1 MSYQIAFQPLGRR
14 VPAAEGQTIL
24 AAARDAGVPL
34 ASVCGGAGTC
44 GRCQVRLVRGTV
56 SPLGDD
62 EAALLTPGE
71 IAAGYRLACQARVL
85 SNLDLEVPA
94 ESLAVAQRLQVA
106 GELPA
111 VPLEP
116 AVRAYAIAL
125 PPPSL
130 ADLRAD
136 SQRLIDTLAVGMGRS
151 ETCPYSELT
160 FDLPTLRALPE
171 VLRAQ
176 GWQATVDVREGEVVA
191 VRPPGQSPLGVAV
204 DLGTTKIAAYLV
216 DLATGETL
224 AAAGA
229 ANPQIVYGED
239 VMARLAYA
247 MNGEAQARRLQAA
260 ASEAVDRLVAS
271 LCTSV
276 GRDAAAVSELV
287 LVGNTAMH
295 HLFLGLPVA
304 QLGLAPY
311 VPAVSAA
318 LDVKARDLD
327 LHLAPGAVVHLLPN
341 IAGFVGADHVAFLL
355 AVGARHA
362 LEHGM
367 PVTSGLTNASP
378 LLGLDIGTNTEVVLA
393 HGGRLLSCS
402 TASGPAFEGAHIRH
416 GMHAAS
422 GAIEKVWIE
431 DTAVR
436 VVTIDGQLPVGICGS
451 GILDALAALRRVGA
465 LNDRGRLQAG
475 HPLVCRGEHGLEV
488 VLVEAG
494 ASGTGRAIAV
504 TQEDVSQVQLAKGA
518 IRAGIEVLLGEAS
531 ISAEQITEVVIA
543 GAFGSCLDPASAVG
557 IGLFPPL
564 PLARFRAVGNAA
576 GAGAR
581 LALVSK
587 SQRALAADIA
597 RRVRYVELTVHP
609 RFVDE
614 FARAMTFGS
623 VESIKFVPLVV
634 QRDRAP

>member
-1 MSYQIAFQPLGRR
+1 MFYQIVFQPLGRR
-14 VPAAEGQTIL
+14 VTAAEGQTIL
-24 AAARDAGVPL
+24 EAAHDAGVPL

-56 SPLGDD
+56 SPLGKD
-62 EAALLTPGE
+62 EAALLPPGE

-85 SNLDLEVPA
+85 SDIELEVPA

-116 AVRAYAIAL
+116 AVRAYTIAL
-125 PPPSL
+125 PPPTLS
-130 ADLRAD
+130 DLRAD
-136 SQRLIDTLAVGMGRS
+136 SQRLADALAARYGLHD
-151 ETCPYSELT
+151 LT

-176 GWQATVDVREGEVVA
+176 GWQATVDVRQGEVVA

-224 AAAGA
+224 AAAGV

-247 MNGEAQARRLQAA
+247 LHGEAQARRLQAA

-276 GRDAAAVSELV
+276 SRDSTAVSELV

-311 VPAVSAA
+311 LPAVNAA
-318 LDVKARDLD
+318 LDVKARDLG

-341 IAGFVGADHVAFLL
+341 IAGFVGADHVAFLI
-355 AVGARHA
+355 ASIVGRQ
-362 LEHGM
+362 GT
-367 PVTSGLTNASP
+367 V
-378 LLGLDIGTNTEVVLA
+378 LGLDIGTNTEVALA
-393 HGGRLLSCS
+393 HDDKLFSCS

-416 GMHAAS
+416 GMHAAG
-422 GAIEKVWIE
+422 GAIEKVWVE
-431 DTAVR
+431 EAGMR
-436 VVTIDGQLPVGICGS
+436 AATIDGRPAVGICGS
-451 GILDALAALRRVGA
+451 GILDAIAALRRAGA
-465 LNDRGRLQAG
+465 LNDRGRLLAG
-475 HPLVCRGEHGLEV
+475 HPLVRRGEDGLEV
-488 VLVEAG
+488 VLVEAA
-494 ASGTGRAIAV
+494 ASGTGRDIVV
-504 TQEDVSQVQLAKGA
+504 TQGDVSQVQLAKGA
-518 IRAGIEVLLGEAS
+518 IRAGIQVLLDEAGL
-531 ISAEQITEVVIA
+531 SAAQLSEVVIA

-581 LALVSK
+581 LALLSLT
-587 SQRALAADIA
+587 QRALAAAIA

-614 FARAMTFGS
+614 FARGMTL
-623 VESIKFVPLVV
+623 P
-634 QRDRAP
+634 

>member
-14 VPAAEGQTIL
+14 VPAVEGQTIL

-44 GRCQVRLVRGTV
+44 GRCQVRLVRGTA

-85 SNLDLEVPA
+85 SNIELEVPA

-106 GELPA
+106 GELPI

-260 ASEAVDRLVAS
+260 ASEAVDRLAAS
-271 LCTSV
+271 LCRSV

-355 AVGARHA
+355 AVGARQA

-488 VLVEAG
+488 VLVEAE

-518 IRAGIEVLLGEAS
+518 IRAGIEVLLGEAR

-557 IGLFPPL
+557 IGLFPSL

-614 FARAMTFGS
+614 FARAMTFG
-623 VESIKFVPLVV
+623 
-634 QRDRAP
+634 R

>member
-1 MSYQIAFQPLGRR
+1 MPYQIAFQPLGRR
-14 VPAAEGQTIL
+14 VTAAEGQTIL
-24 AAARDAGVPL
+24 TAAHDAGVPL

-44 GRCQVRLVRGTV
+44 GRCQVRLVRGAV

-62 EAALLTPGE
+62 EAALLPPGE

-85 SNLDLEVPA
+85 SDIELEVPA

-116 AVRAYAIAL
+116 AVRAYTIAL
-125 PPPSL
+125 SPPSL
-130 ADLRAD
+130 SDLRAD
-136 SQRLIDTLAVGMGRS
+136 IQRLADALSAHHALHD
-151 ETCPYSELT
+151 LT

-176 GWQATVDVREGEVVA
+176 GWQATVDVRQGEVVA
-191 VRPPGQSPLGVAV
+191 VRPPGESPLGAAV

-224 AAAGA
+224 AAAGV

-247 MNGEAQARRLQAA
+247 VKGEAQAQRLQVA

-276 GRDAAAVSELV
+276 GRDPAAVSELV

-311 VPAVSAA
+311 VPAVNAA
-318 LDVKARDLD
+318 LDVKARDLG

-341 IAGFVGADHVAFLL
+341 IAGFVGADHVAFLI
-355 AVGARHA
+355 ASIVGQP
-362 LEHGM
+362 G
-367 PVTSGLTNASP
+367 TI
-378 LLGLDIGTNTEVVLA
+378 LGLDIGTNTEVALA
-393 HGGRLLSCS
+393 HDEAPSRLTSRNGGRDGASDDKLFSCS

-422 GAIEKVWIE
+422 GAIEKVWVE
-431 DTAVR
+431 ERGVR
-436 VVTIDGQLPVGICGS
+436 VATIDGRPAVGICGS
-451 GILDALAALRRVGA
+451 GILDAIAALRRAGA
-465 LNDRGRLQAG
+465 LNDRGRMQAG
-475 HPLVCRGEHGLEV
+475 HPLVRRGEDGLEV
-488 VLVEAG
+488 VLVEAA
-494 ASGTGRAIAV
+494 ASGTGRDIVV
-504 TQEDVSQVQLAKGA
+504 TQGDVSQVQLAKGA
-518 IRAGIEVLLGEAS
+518 IRAGIQVLLDEAGIGAAQLS
-531 ISAEQITEVVIA
+531 EVVIA
-543 GAFGSCLDPASAVG
+543 GAFGSYLDPASAVG

-581 LALVSK
+581 LALLSLP
-587 SQRALAADIA
+587 QRALAAAIA

-614 FARAMTFGS
+614 FARGMLL
-623 VESIKFVPLVV
+623 P
-634 QRDRAP
+634 

>member
-1 MSYQIAFQPLGRR
+1 MSYQITFQPLGRR
-14 VPAAEGQTIL
+14 APAAEGQTIL
-24 AAARDAGVPL
+24 AAAHEAGVPI

-62 EAALLTPGE
+62 EAALLPPGE
-71 IAAGYRLACQARVL
+71 IVAGYRLACQTRVL
-85 SNLDLEVPA
+85 SDIELEVPA

-106 GELPA
+106 GELPT

-116 AVRAYAIAL
+116 AVRAYTIAL
-125 PPPSL
+125 PPPGLS
-130 ADLRAD
+130 DLRAD
-136 SQRLIDTLAVGMGRS
+136 TQRLTDALSASMGRS
-151 ETCPYSELT
+151 ETRPYTCPYT
-160 FDLPTLRALPE
+160 FDLSVLRDLPN

-176 GWQATVDVREGEVVA
+176 GWQATVDVRQGEVIA

-247 MNGEAQARRLQAA
+247 LHGEAQARRLQAA

-276 GRDAAAVSELV
+276 GRDPAAVGELV

-311 VPAVSAA
+311 VPAVNAA
-318 LDVKARDLD
+318 LDVKARDLG

-355 AVGARHA
+355 AVGARYS
-362 LEHGM
+362 LEHGL
-367 PVTSGLTNASP
+367 PLTSGLTSVSP
-378 LLGLDIGTNTEVVLA
+378 LLGLDIGTNTEVALA
-393 HGGRLLSCS
+393 HNGTLLSCS

-431 DTAVR
+431 DTGMQVA
-436 VVTIDGQLPVGICGS
+436 TIDGRPAVGICGS
-451 GILDALAALRRVGA
+451 GILDAIAALRRAGA
-465 LNDRGRLQAG
+465 LSDRGRMLAG
-475 HPLVCRGEHGLEV
+475 HPLVRRGEDGLEV
-488 VLVEAG
+488 VLVEAA
-494 ASGTGRAIAV
+494 ASSTGRDIV
-504 TQEDVSQVQLAKGA
+504 VMQEDVSQVQLAKGA
-518 IRAGIEVLLGEAS
+518 IRAGIQVLLGEAG

-543 GAFGSCLDPASAVG
+543 GAFGSFLDPASAVG

-581 LALVSK
+581 LALLSLT
-587 SQRALAADIA
+587 QRALAADIA
-597 RRVRYVELTVHP
+597 RRVHYVELTVHP

-614 FARAMTFGS
+614 FARGMLL
-623 VESIKFVPLVV
+623 P
-634 QRDRAP
+634 

>member
-1 MSYQIAFQPLGRR
+1 MPYQITFQPLGRR

-24 AAARDAGVPL
+24 AAAHDAGVPL

-56 SPLGDD
+56 SPPGED

-71 IAAGYRLACQARVL
+71 IAAGYRLACQAQVL
-85 SNLDLEVPA
+85 SDLELEVPT

-116 AVRAYAIAL
+116 AVRAYTIAL

-130 ADLRAD
+130 ADLRPDA
-136 SQRLIDTLAVGMGRS
+136 QRLADALSASMGRS
-151 ETCPYSELT
+151 ETCPYT
-160 FDLPTLRALPE
+160 FDLSVLRILPN

-224 AAAGA
+224 AAAGV

-260 ASEAVDRLVAS
+260 ASEAVDRLAAS

-276 GRDAAAVSELV
+276 GRDPTAVSELV

-295 HLFLGLPVA
+295 HLFLDLPVA

-311 VPAVSAA
+311 VPAVNAA
-318 LDVKARDLD
+318 LDVRARDLG

-341 IAGFVGADHVAFLL
+341 IAGFVGADHAAFLI
-355 AVGARHA
+355 ASIVGRQ
-362 LEHGM
+362 GT
-367 PVTSGLTNASP
+367 V
-378 LLGLDIGTNTEVVLA
+378 LGLDIGTNTEVVLA
-393 HGGRLLSCS
+393 YKNTLLSCS

-422 GAIEKVWIE
+422 GAVEKAWIE

-436 VVTIDGQLPVGICGS
+436 VATIDGRPAVGICGS
-451 GILDALAALRRVGA
+451 GILDAIAALRRAGA
-465 LNDRGRLQAG
+465 LNDRGRMLAG
-475 HPLVCRGEHGLEV
+475 HPLVRRGEEGLEV
-488 VLVEAG
+488 VLVEAV
-494 ASGTGRAIAV
+494 ASGTGRAIVV

-518 IRAGIEVLLGEAS
+518 IRAGIQVLLGEAG

-543 GAFGSCLDPASAVG
+543 GAFGSYLDPASAVG

-564 PLARFRAVGNAA
+564 PLASFRSVGNAA

-581 LALVSK
+581 LALLSQT
-587 SQRALAADIA
+587 QRALAADIA

-614 FARAMTFGS
+614 FARGMLL
-623 VESIKFVPLVV
+623 P
-634 QRDRAP
+634 

>member
-44 GRCQVRLVRGTV
+44 GRCQVRLVRGTA

-85 SNLDLEVPA
+85 SNLELEVPA

-106 GELPA
+106 GELPI

-125 PPPSL
+125 PPPTLS
-130 ADLRAD
+130 DLRAD
-136 SQRLIDTLAVGMGRS
+136 TQRLADALSASYGLHD
-151 ETCPYSELT
+151 LT

-176 GWQATVDVREGEVVA
+176 GWQATVDVREGEVIA

-260 ASEAVDRLVAS
+260 ASEAVDRLAAS
-271 LCTSV
+271 LCRSV
-276 GRDAAAVSELV
+276 GREPTAVSELV

-355 AVGARHA
+355 AVGARHS

-393 HGGRLLSCS
+393 HGGALFSCS

-436 VVTIDGQLPVGICGS
+436 VVTIDGQPPVGICGS

-504 TQEDVSQVQLAKGA
+504 TQEDVNQVQLAKGA
-518 IRAGIEVLLGEAS
+518 IRAGIEVLLGEAR

-557 IGLFPPL
+557 IGLFPSL

-614 FARAMTFGS
+614 FARAMTFG
-623 VESIKFVPLVV
+623 
-634 QRDRAP
+634 R

>member
-1 MSYQIAFQPLGRR
+1 MPYQITFQPLGRR
-14 VPAAEGQTIL
+14 ATAAEGQTIL
-24 AAARDAGVPL
+24 EAAHDAGVPL

-62 EAALLTPGE
+62 EAALLPPGE

-85 SNLDLEVPA
+85 SDLEMEVPA

-111 VPLEP
+111 VPLQP
-116 AVRAYAIAL
+116 AVRAYTIAL

-130 ADLRAD
+130 SDLRAD
-136 SQRLIDTLAVGMGRS
+136 TQRLADALAASTGRS
-151 ETCPYSELT
+151 ETYPYT
-160 FDLPTLRALPE
+160 FDLAVLRTLPE

-176 GWQATVDVREGEVVA
+176 GWQATVDVRNGEVVA
-191 VRPPGQSPLGVAV
+191 VRPPGESPLGAAV

-224 AAAGA
+224 AAAGV

-247 MNGEAQARRLQAA
+247 MKGEAQARRLQAA

-276 GRDAAAVSELV
+276 GRDPAAVSELV

-318 LDVKARDLD
+318 LDVKARDLG
-327 LHLAPGAVVHLLPN
+327 LHLAPGTVVHLLPN

-355 AVGARHA
+355 ALGARHS
-362 LEHGM
+362 LEHGR
-367 PVTSGLTNASP
+367 PLTSGLTNASP
-378 LLGLDIGTNTEVVLA
+378 LLGLDIGTNTEVALA
-393 HGGRLLSCS
+393 HDDKLFSCS

-416 GMHAAS
+416 GMHAAG

-431 DTAVR
+431 ATGVR
-436 VVTIDGQLPVGICGS
+436 VATIDGRPAVGICGS
-451 GILDALAALRRVGA
+451 GILDAIAALRRAGA
-465 LNDRGRLQAG
+465 LNDRGRMQAG
-475 HPLVCRGEHGLEV
+475 HPLVRRGEDGLEV
-488 VLVEAG
+488 VLVEAA
-494 ASGTGRAIAV
+494 ASGTGRDIVV

-518 IRAGIEVLLGEAS
+518 IRAGIQVLLDEAGLGTAQLS
-531 ISAEQITEVVIA
+531 EVVIA
-543 GAFGSCLDPASAVG
+543 GAFGSYLDPASAVG

-581 LALVSK
+581 LALLSLT
-587 SQRALAADIA
+587 QRALAAAIA

-614 FARAMTFGS
+614 FARGMLL
-623 VESIKFVPLVV
+623 P
-634 QRDRAP
+634 

>member
-1 MSYQIAFQPLGRR
+1 
-14 VPAAEGQTIL
+14 
-24 AAARDAGVPL
+24 
-34 ASVCGGAGTC
+34 
-44 GRCQVRLVRGTV
+44 
-56 SPLGDD
+56 
-62 EAALLTPGE
+62 
-71 IAAGYRLACQARVL
+71 
-85 SNLDLEVPA
+85 
-94 ESLAVAQRLQVA
+94 
-106 GELPA
+106 
-111 VPLEP
+111 
-116 AVRAYAIAL
+116 
-125 PPPSL
+125 
-130 ADLRAD
+130 
-136 SQRLIDTLAVGMGRS
+136 
-151 ETCPYSELT
+151 
-160 FDLPTLRALPE
+160 
-171 VLRAQ
+171 
-176 GWQATVDVREGEVVA
+176 
-191 VRPPGQSPLGVAV
+191 VAV

-260 ASEAVDRLVAS
+260 ASEAVDRLAAS
-271 LCTSV
+271 LCRSV
-276 GRDAAAVSELV
+276 GREPTAVSELV

-378 LLGLDIGTNTEVVLA
+378 LLGLDIGTNTEVALA

-436 VVTIDGQLPVGICGS
+436 VVTIDGQPPVGICGS
-451 GILDALAALRRVGA
+451 GILDALAALRWVGA

-494 ASGTGRAIAV
+494 ASGTGQAIAV
-504 TQEDVSQVQLAKGA
+504 TQEDVNQVQLAKGA
-518 IRAGIEVLLGEAS
+518 IRAGIEVLLGEAR

-557 IGLFPPL
+557 IGLFPSL

-614 FARAMTFGS
+614 FARAMTFG
-623 VESIKFVPLVV
+623 
-634 QRDRAP
+634 R